1 MEYFIF
7 PPNDRRVCFVVG
19 VIFSSTMTNTV
30 QCAVKAVLICYADH
44 PGKMHENHP
53 QDTQDL
59 ADAIALVFPEVQ
71 IFEFSEQDAAA
82 VVV

>member
-1 MEYFIF
+1 
-7 PPNDRRVCFVVG
+7 
-19 VIFSSTMTNTV
+19 MTNTV